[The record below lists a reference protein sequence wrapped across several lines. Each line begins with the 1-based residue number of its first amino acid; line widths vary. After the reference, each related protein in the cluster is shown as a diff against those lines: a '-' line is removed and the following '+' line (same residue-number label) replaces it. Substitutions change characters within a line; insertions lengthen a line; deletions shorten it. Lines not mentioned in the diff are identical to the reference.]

1 MKINLP
7 KASTL
12 VVKAKRKIK
21 TREVNMRKVVIDFL
35 NGIVFNEINT
45 ITNESPT
52 TTGLNIAVPNEAY
65 ANLVEFYVIASH
77 ELTKLG
83 YTSAKSHDG
92 GGMYD
97 TLWISWK

>member
-1 MKINLP
+1 MKIKLP
-7 KASTL
+7 NASTL

-35 NGIVFNEINT
+35 NGTVFDEINT
-45 ITNESPT
+45 VTTDSPT
-52 TTGLNIAVPNEAY
+52 TTGLNIVVPHEAY
-65 ANLVEFYVIASH
+65 NNLNEFYTIASH

-83 YTSAKSHDG
+83 YTSERSHDG
-92 GGMYD
+92 AGMYD